1 MFQVLFKYIR
11 FTLVLLSLQLCNT
24 YLSAQSVSNGI
35 IDLSVINLS
44 GTYIKLDGE
53 WNYYHQKLIEPT
65 DSIKP
70 DGLLTYPKKWNSLE
84 WNGKQLSA
92 QGYSSYSATVILKHN
107 HPPLALFVPDVYTSF
122 KLYCNGKLLLA
133 NGVPGNSA
141 ANTKPHWMNV
151 VVPINTTADTLHLI
165 IQIANFSHSKG
176 GPYKSILLGDHE
188 YLDLSFNRSQ
198 AADFLLAGCLFMG
211 GLFFFSL
218 YVFGRRDKATLY
230 FALFCMMYSYRA
242 IGSSDY
248 ALHNVFPGL
257 NWSITT
263 RLEYITLF
271 LSIVFLIQYIR
282 NLYPKDIHHTILGF
296 LAAICLL
303 FSFITIVTPATWF
316 TLLINPFLLIMFFCI
331 VYTPYV
337 FIMAAKNKRVGS
349 SYALISIGVLMV
361 VFLLINLQY
370 FGIFVPEK
378 MVVFLGYIAFFFL
391 QAMILSFRFSYA
403 LKKAKEQAEQGLKA
417 KSEFLSTMSH
427 EIRTPLNSVI
437 GMTHLL
443 LKDKPRPDQKEQLE
457 VLLFSGKN
465 LLSIV
470 NDILDFNKIE
480 AGKIT
485 FERIEMDVASLTRN
499 IIKASE
505 AAAHEKGLVL
515 KLDIDGSLD
524 KKQIGDPTR
533 LTQVLNNLI
542 HNAIKFTPKGF
553 VTVTI
558 RVIDKTTDKIQL
570 LISVADTGIGIAAD
584 KQALIF
590 EEFTQADSSTSRG
603 FGGTG
608 LGLAICK
615 KILKLLGSEL
625 KLKSEL
631 GKGSEFYFEL
641 ALPLSDTNAN
651 VVLPENNNAADEE
664 DNHFVGAQ
672 VLLVEDNM
680 MNVLVAQSF
689 LERWG
694 ATVDVAYDGKA
705 ALEKFEPNKHQLILM
720 DMHMPVMD
728 GYEATS
734 ILRKQGYTL
743 PIIALTASLPK
754 EIEHEVKEVGITD
767 IVVKPF
773 NPDELFDILIKHGLK
788 KAENSLS

>member
-1 MFQVLFKYIR
+1 VLIWGSSFVGIA
-11 FTLVLLSLQLCNT
+11 QNT
-24 YLSAQSVSNGI
+24 APAVKNGW
-35 IDLSVINLS
+35 IDLTATNLTGS
-44 GTYIKLDGE
+44 YVALEGSWY
-53 WNYYHQKLIEPT
+53 YYHQQLITPSDT
-65 DSIKP
+65 IKP
-70 DGLLTYPKKWNSLE
+70 DGFIAYPKKWNELQWQGKSLPA
-84 WNGKQLSA
+84 L
-92 QGYSSYSATVILKHN
+92 GYASYAVHIVLPKKRGR
-107 HPPLALFVPDVYTSF
+107 LALFVPDVYTSF
-122 KLYCNGKLLLA
+122 KLFANDELILA
-133 NGVPGNSA
+133 NGVSGT
-141 ANTKPHWMNV
+141 TKSTTTPHWMNV
-151 VVPINTTADTLHLI
+151 TVPLNIQTDTVTLL
-165 IQIANFSHSKG
+165 IQIANFSHAKG
-176 GPYKSILLGDHE
+176 GPYKNILLGDKQ
-188 YLDLSFNRSQ
+188 YLSLLYNRNQ

-218 YVFGRRDKATLY
+218 FIFGKRDKATLY
-230 FALFCMMYSYRA
+230 FSLFSMMYSYRA

-248 ALHNVFPGL
+248 ALHSFFPTID
-257 NWSITT
+257 WIITT

-271 LSIVFLIQYIR
+271 LSIIFLVQYIR
-282 NLYPKDIHHTILGF
+282 HLYPKEAHHTLLKILGAVCVAF
-296 LAAICLL
+296 AAFALLAP
-303 FSFITIVTPATWF
+303 SVWF
-316 TLLINPFLLIMFFCI
+316 TTIINPFLVVMFLCI
-331 VYTPYV
+331 IYTPFV
-337 FIMAAKNKRVGS
+337 FIAAAKKKRVGS
-349 SYALISIGVLMV
+349 RYALISIAVLLL

-378 MVVFLGYIAFFFL
+378 PVILFGYIAFFFL
-391 QAMILSFRFSYA
+391 QAMILSFRFSFA

-443 LKDKPRPDQKEQLE
+443 LKDKPRADQKEQLE
-457 VLLFSGKN
+457 VLLFSSKN

-480 AGKIT
+480 AGKII
-485 FERIEMDVASLTRN
+485 FEHIEMDIAALTRN
-499 IIKASE
+499 IVKASE
-505 AAAHEKGLVL
+505 AAANEKGLALTV
-515 KLDIDGSLD
+515 DIDPALD

-542 HNAIKFTPKGF
+542 HNAIKFTLKGI
-553 VTVTI
+553 VAVKITVLEK
-558 RVIDKTTDKIQL
+558 KTAAVKL
-570 LISVADTGIGIAAD
+570 SISVSDTGIGIAPE

-615 KILKLLGSEL
+615 KILKLLNSEL
-625 KLKSEL
+625 KLNSEL
-631 GKGSEFYFEL
+631 GKGAEFYFIVNM
-641 ALPLSDTNAN
+641 PLGKDSNAGSTASAI
-651 VVLPENNNAADEE
+651 AAPLNDEKP
-664 DNHFVGAQ
+664 FIGAS

-694 ATVDVAYDGKA
+694 AAVDVAYDGKM
-705 ALEKFEPNKHQLILM
+705 ALEKFDAGKHQLILM

-734 ILRKQGYTL
+734 ILRKRGFTL

-773 NPDELFDILIKHGLK
+773 NPDDLFEVLLKYGLHG
-788 KAENSLS
+788 N